1 MKLRV
6 HMTTAHDGTE
16 QHMVML
22 TDGGERIVFRVPSAE
37 AATSMVIRLRQL
49 IHALTTETL
58 E

>member
-6 HMTTAHDGTE
+6 HMATAHDGTE
-16 QHMVML
+16 QHMVVL
-22 TDGGERIVFRVPSAE
+22 TDGDERIVFRVPSAE

-49 IHALTTETL
+49 IHALTSETL